1 MPALPGFGKPRLGR
15 TSHIFEANPKPAA
28 TEAGTVRSKRSA
40 SGWAE
45 FAVALGR
52 EIQRARSNAQL
63 SQEDVAYRAGLSRY
77 TFQRLEKGEASPG
90 VPSNPSL
97 QNVMAVAQV
106 LGISIDELLPK
117 KTPDLTAGR

>member
-1 MPALPGFGKPRLGR
+1 M
-15 TSHIFEANPKPAA
+15 
-28 TEAGTVRSKRSA
+28 RSKRSA